1 MVTKDVASVIQCQDM
16 YVVTHQVRFLAQ
28 YFVHGWFEISKGVA
42 ADLFP
47 QKIGGFTQPVPHW
60 PDLLTYAAQLLATH
74 VVDMPELLQTF

>member
-1 MVTKDVASVIQCQDM
+1 MSGYACCYTLGQISGTI
-16 YVVTHQVRFLAQ
+16 
-28 YFVHGWFEISKGVA
+28 FVHGWFETSKGVA

-47 QKIGGFTQPVPHW
+47 QKIGGFTLPVPRW